1 MGVNGASAKCQIN
14 GDFLQPAHRDTI
26 TDIYGE
32 KNVCTKSVLIL
43 LRHLPE
49 VVAVMICC
57 FVL

>member
-1 MGVNGASAKCQIN
+1 MGVNGASAKCQIK

-32 KNVCTKSVLIL
+32 KKCVAIL